1 MFKILL
7 KILKNKFFL
16 VTVAFLVWLIF
27 FDNNN
32 ILSRLEARKK
42 LRVLQQQKT
51 YYLQE
56 IEKNKKETIDL
67 QTDTGD
73 IEKFAREKYLMK
85 KDSEEVFI
93 MVEDEE

>member
-1 MFKILL
+1 MLKILL

-16 VTVAFLVWLIF
+16 VTVVFLVWLIF

-32 ILSRLEARKK
+32 ILSRIESKKK
-42 LRVLQQQKT
+42 LRALQEQKA
-51 YYLQE
+51 YYLEE

-85 KDSEEVFI
+85 RDSEEVFI
-93 MVEDEE
+93 VVEEN